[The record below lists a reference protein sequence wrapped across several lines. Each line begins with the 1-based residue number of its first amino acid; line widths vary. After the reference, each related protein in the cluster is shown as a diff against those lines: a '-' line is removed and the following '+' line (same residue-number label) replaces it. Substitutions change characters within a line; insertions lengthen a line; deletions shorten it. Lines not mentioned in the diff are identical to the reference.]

1 MIDLAVALAAD
12 SDPEEEGLSG
22 GTGPRRP
29 PSSDRR
35 SVARVSGRRADNEIW
50 EAVQGVSDST
60 QNGGGVCHPDGIQ
73 DPVHQDPPVSGP
85 VASRTAGERFQTATR
100 ITAVSQRLTD
110 LEQQKEELEQEMEM
124 ELALVQGEL
133 NVERQE
139 QKEQLHITEELC
151 SRITTLGQT
160 HQAKKDKE
168 KTKVEKERRKLEEAR
183 ERLAASRRWFEAQ
196 PESAKQLLRER
207 LQEEAEAVDIAQ
219 KTFEDLEFQSL
230 ERQSSLDEE
239 RETQTTLLKQEV
251 SVSRQREADRK
262 DDAMV
267 LNLDKLNL
275 RKCGSGTFYDRADRM
290 KQPLLFVKM
299 PRPVIVG
306 EGNRQLTGSTP
317 CVLSASRISASNT
330 FLKEHPLCWNGSGS
344 LPRKQREGHR
354 TKELERP
361 VSLHEKG
368 LALAPMRLLSLVS
381 LHRSNSFGMPRPSVS
396 CPPLGVRLPSP
407 PGPTD
412 QPRLQSTQTSS
423 CIALSPTSSLH
434 SDGGSLQTLAD
445 MEKKL
450 RDAVKE
456 RERLLRAREAQRR
469 VQEEAQRGEKVLN
482 GESVMSTEQAKPPAI
497 PVQSEALRI
506 HRVPVVQPTFDLR
519 SHIEASGHGVE
530 ACQHLTLTGRTC
542 RGFLTKMGGRIK
554 TWKKR
559 WFVFDGSKRRLAYF
573 ADKEESKLKGVI
585 YFQAIEE
592 VYFDHLRSAPKS
604 PSPPLTFCL
613 KTYDRLFYMVAPTDV
628 ALRIWMEVILTAVE
642 GNVQF

>member
-207 LQEEAEAVDIAQ
+207 LQEKRVERLQEQIQQIKEQARSENQQLTERWKEALKA
-219 KTFEDLEFQSL
+219 FSL
-230 ERQSSLDEE
+230 
-239 RETQTTLLKQEV
+239 
-251 SVSRQREADRK
+251 